1 MMNQKLISQ
10 SPKVFR
16 HNSIGLGFFFLI
28 GDNNRGDRCSVID
41 SLTVTHVKS
50 RYKSVISMHICLNRI
65 LQFRSIKAISLVL
78 SLTSKPKQRM

>member
-28 GDNNRGDRCSVID
+28 GDNNRGDRCSVMSGD
-41 SLTVTHVKS
+41 RFSYSYTCKLENVNKS
-50 RYKSVISMHICLNRI
+50 NR
-65 LQFRSIKAISLVL
+65 
-78 SLTSKPKQRM
+78 

>member
-28 GDNNRGDRCSVID
+28 GDNNRGDRFSYSYTCKLENVN
-41 SLTVTHVKS
+41 KS
-50 RYKSVISMHICLNRI
+50 NR
-65 LQFRSIKAISLVL
+65 
-78 SLTSKPKQRM
+78 

>member
-41 SLTVTHVKS
+41 SCKLENVNKS
-50 RYKSVISMHICLNRI
+50 NR
-65 LQFRSIKAISLVL
+65 
-78 SLTSKPKQRM
+78 

>member
-28 GDNNRGDRCSVID
+28 GDNNGGDRCSVID
-41 SLTVTHVKS
+41 SLTVTHVNLK
-50 RYKSVISMHICLNRI
+50 
-65 LQFRSIKAISLVL
+65 
-78 SLTSKPKQRM
+78 T

>member
-16 HNSIGLGFFFLI
+16 HNSIGLGLFFLI

-41 SLTVTHVKS
+41 SLTVTHVNLK
-50 RYKSVISMHICLNRI
+50 
-65 LQFRSIKAISLVL
+65 
-78 SLTSKPKQRM
+78 T